1 MTLEDFLRIR
11 DHKKLLI
18 ATEMKMMVS
27 NVGAGQVNVVG
38 GSKRSTGSKICF
50 ACDKDGHFR
59 QEVCCTEMRRYWKFW
74 CPQVVQRGGGG
85 LRGAA
90 SSDGRFPSRGKVN
103 QVSLKKQIKSSVKT
117 VVYNPADLFSE
128 GQSMRSR

>member
-1 MTLEDFLRIR
+1 MTLEDLLRIG

-18 ATEMKMMVS
+18 ASEVKMMVS
-27 NVGAGQVNVVG
+27 NVGAGHVVG
-38 GSKRSTGSKICF
+38 GSKRLTGSKICF

-59 QEVCCTEMRRYWKFW
+59 QEVCCTEMLRYWKFW
-74 CPQVVQRGGGG
+74 CPQVVQRGGGE

-90 SSDGRFPSRGKVN
+90 SSGGRFPSRGKVN
-103 QVSLKKQIKSSVKT
+103 QVSLKEQIKSSVKT
-117 VVYNPADLFSE
+117 VVYNLADLFSE